1 MSKKINQI
9 SLNGKKI
16 SSNASSLE
24 ESVKVSIVGK
34 YIQLQDAY
42 KSLDEAIYHAG
53 LINKIKVNVEW
64 VDLELLESSPPIDYL
79 DSTDAILVP
88 GGFGQRGSEGKIN
101 AIRFAREKKV
111 LILRHLFRN
120 ADGHCRDVK
129 ITAKTPW
136 SEHD

>member
-1 MSKKINQI
+1 MNLHQ
-9 SLNGKKI
+9 NGLDSEVLSIFNLEQKNKPNFIKWKKI

-64 VDLELLESSPPIDYL
+64 VDSLSYWR
-79 DSTDAILVP
+79 AHR
-88 GGFGQRGSEGKIN
+88 Q
-101 AIRFAREKKV
+101 
-111 LILRHLFRN
+111 LI
-120 ADGHCRDVK
+120 
-129 ITAKTPW
+129 I
-136 SEHD
+136 

>member
-1 MSKKINQI
+1 ME
-9 SLNGKKI
+9 KI

-64 VDLELLESSPPIDYL
+64 VDL
-79 DSTDAILVP
+79 
-88 GGFGQRGSEGKIN
+88 
-101 AIRFAREKKV
+101 
-111 LILRHLFRN
+111 
-120 ADGHCRDVK
+120 
-129 ITAKTPW
+129 
-136 SEHD
+136 